1 MTNSQAPW
9 IVETSE
15 DKEVYYH
22 ERKAIGVAED
32 LQLKG
37 KDVCIYHKGEVKHK
51 FSGYTQYSLGLN
63 LSLIHI

>member
-15 DKEVYYH
+15 DKEVFDNQ
-22 ERKAIGVAED
+22 RKAIGVAED
-32 LQLKG
+32 YQLKG
-37 KDVCIYHKGEVKHK
+37 KDVSNYHNGEVKHK

-63 LSLIHI
+63 YDRFSV